1 VGEEAAMTADLIEAA
16 RAGDG
21 QAFGQLV
28 EPYRRELQVHCYQI
42 LGSVADAEDALQ
54 DTLLSAWQGL
64 AGFEGRA
71 SIRTWLYRVATS
83 RCLDAL
89 RSASRRPPMN
99 APPAGF
105 EPPEPTRLG
114 QVLWLE
120 PYPDVLLDRLPDSG
134 PGPEARYQAKGA
146 ISLAFITALQLLP
159 PRQRAALILR
169 DVLGFHAKEAAQIL
183 DTSEESVTSALKRAR
198 ATLHRQQLPSAGR
211 EPPPPPGSALERE
224 LVQQLT
230 EAFETADVN
239 GIVALLTDDIW
250 LTMPPLPLEYQ
261 GRERGRSLGLER
273 GHRTLTITRK
283 GGKVVTIPLAPR
295 TGRAIDLAIGGRTD
309 GPVFLTADGRRLDR
323 HGAGR
328 IVRKVARRA
337 PIAKTVTPHTLRHA
351 FITAVDAG
359 VRCGTCNRRRR
370 MLIREQ
376 CRQPGRGTRGPS
388 QNARRIGHVTVQ
400 PGGRVRADC
409 PSVASWRPSSQV
421 SPGGSA

>member
-1 VGEEAAMTADLIEAA
+1 VVTMDLLDRA

-21 QAFGQLV
+21 EAFGQLV

-42 LGSVADAEDALQ
+42 LGSVTDAEDALQ

-83 RCLDAL
+83 RCLDTL
-89 RSASRRPPMN
+89 RSASRRQPMN
-99 APPAGF
+99 GPPAGF

-120 PYPDVLLDRLPDSG
+120 PYPDVLLDGLPDSG
-134 PGPEARYQAKGA
+134 PGPEARYQAKEA

-211 EPPPPPGSALERE
+211 EPPPPPGSAAERE
-224 LVQQLT
+224 LVQHLT
-230 EAFETADVN
+230 KAFETADVD
-239 GIVALLTDDIW
+239 GIVALLTDDVW

-261 GRERGRSLGLER
+261 GRE
-273 GHRTLTITRK
+273 
-283 GGKVVTIPLAPR
+283 LAAR
-295 TGRAIDLAIGGRTD
+295 
-309 GPVFLTADGRRLDR
+309 FLTATAFRPAWTARLIPTRANGQPAFGFYVRDPQTGIA
-323 HGAGR
+323 HTIGLLVLTMSGSR
-328 IVRKVARRA
+328 ICAMTRFDNSVLARFGL
-337 PIAKTVTPHTLRHA
+337 P
-351 FITAVDAG
+351 
-359 VRCGTCNRRRR
+359 
-370 MLIREQ
+370 
-376 CRQPGRGTRGPS
+376 
-388 QNARRIGHVTVQ
+388 RIL
-400 PGGRVRADC
+400 PD
-409 PSVASWRPSSQV
+409 
-421 SPGGSA
+421 